1 MDSTQTGGYSIWTQL
16 ADCRFRRRWQSGYF
30 LRRAASGRRYS
41 LIGGLHLPW
50 RRPRKLQEDGCR
62 GRARLSRVQSGRS
75 RRRRPSGHRLQALQ
89 LWDAQGRHLHE
100 PGSERDRK
108 MITRRGAMTGLL
120 ATSLGPAVLGMRD
133 ARRINAGLELYS
145 LRDDMKRDVP
155 GTLKRVRQMG
165 FDHVE
170 APGLY
175 GLSAASFRRALDDA
189 GLKATAFVAPYDQL
203 KNDLAGVQ
211 ANLKTLGAR
220 WALLPWINHGDKFE
234 RADAERAAKDMNS
247 WSKALNAAGYRFAYH
262 VHGYEFQPSDEGTL
276 LDLMA
281 QTTDTETVKFQLDT
295 FW

>member
-1 MDSTQTGGYSIWTQL
+1 
-16 ADCRFRRRWQSGYF
+16 
-30 LRRAASGRRYS
+30 
-41 LIGGLHLPW
+41 
-50 RRPRKLQEDGCR
+50 
-62 GRARLSRVQSGRS
+62 
-75 RRRRPSGHRLQALQ
+75 
-89 LWDAQGRHLHE
+89 
-100 PGSERDRK
+100 
-108 MITRRGAMTGLL
+108 MTGLL

-295 FW
+295 FWIVWPGQDCVALMRRYPMRFRILHLKDLRKGVKGDLTGQAPVDDSVVLGDGVVPWKQVLDVAREQHVEDYFIEDESTKAAEQIPLSLAYLRKLQVI

>member
-1 MDSTQTGGYSIWTQL
+1 
-16 ADCRFRRRWQSGYF
+16 
-30 LRRAASGRRYS
+30 
-41 LIGGLHLPW
+41 
-50 RRPRKLQEDGCR
+50 
-62 GRARLSRVQSGRS
+62 
-75 RRRRPSGHRLQALQ
+75 
-89 LWDAQGRHLHE
+89 
-100 PGSERDRK
+100 
-108 MITRRGAMTGLL
+108 MTGLL

-133 ARRINAGLELYS
+133 ARRINVGLELYS

-234 RADAERAAKDMNS
+234 RADAERAAKDMNA

-262 VHGYEFQPSDEGTL
+262 VHGYEFQPSPEGTL

-281 QTTDTETVKFQLDT
+281 QTTDAETVKFQLDT
-295 FW
+295 FWIVWPGQDCVALMRRYPMRFRILHLKDLRKGVKGDLTGQAPVDDSVVLGDGVVPWKQVLDVAREQHVEDYFIEDESTKAAEQIPLSLAYLRKLQVI

>member
-1 MDSTQTGGYSIWTQL
+1 
-16 ADCRFRRRWQSGYF
+16 
-30 LRRAASGRRYS
+30 
-41 LIGGLHLPW
+41 
-50 RRPRKLQEDGCR
+50 
-62 GRARLSRVQSGRS
+62 
-75 RRRRPSGHRLQALQ
+75 
-89 LWDAQGRHLHE
+89 
-100 PGSERDRK
+100 

-133 ARRINAGLELYS
+133 ARRINVGLELYS

-211 ANLKTLGAR
+211 ANLETLGAR

-262 VHGYEFQPSDEGTL
+262 VHGYEFQPSAEGTL

-281 QTTDTETVKFQLDT
+281 QTTDAETVKFQLDT
-295 FW
+295 FWIVWPGQDCVALMRRYPMRFRILHLKDLRKGVKGDLSGQAPVDNSVVLGDGMVPWKQVLDVAREQHVEDYFIEDESTKAAEQIPLSLAYLRKLQVI